1 MSFLHFY
8 DFSRLAYLLALIL
21 VLPLVACSGGDAGLS
36 SSGDGVLSSTG
47 SNVSNLS
54 WVAPSERED
63 GTGLSPSEIAGFRIY
78 YGAKSGDYSNTVNI
92 DDHTATQAVLA
103 GLPSGTY
110 FVVVTA
116 VDVDGR
122 ESTYSDEVEV
132 VVTL

>member
-8 DFSRLAYLLALIL
+8 SFSRLAYLLALIL

-36 SSGDGVLSSTG
+36 SSSDGGLSG
-47 SNVSNLS
+47 LDSNVSNLS

-78 YGAKSGDYSNTVNI
+78 YGAKSGDYSNAVNI

-110 FVVVTA
+110 FVAVTT

-122 ESTYSDEVEV
+122 ESLYSTEV
-132 VVTL
+132 VITV

>member
-1 MSFLHFY
+1 MSFLRFCN
-8 DFSRLAYLLALIL
+8 FSRLAYLLALIL

-78 YGAKSGDYSNTVNI
+78 YGVTSGDYSNTVDI

-110 FVVVTA
+110 FVTVTA

-122 ESTYSDEVEV
+122 ESTYSAEV
-132 VVTL
+132 VITV